1 MVTTSGCFG
10 VVIARGSSL
19 EDISSILADPAV
31 TWIGLAV
38 RVHCRRLR
46 HLRDPKRIPTPAAS
60 LFYGVA
66 TARCSS
72 IFVIPEA
79 YRLPV
84 QAALSRIVR
93 FQSFRFFA
101 FFPFNWCDLP
111 VKLYAR
117 AVFDFESSCPSTS
130 ISSSKHDSSGV
141 GLRDCIW
148 VGLLPGGLCP

>member
-1 MVTTSGCFG
+1 MVIIGGCFG
-10 VVIARGSSL
+10 AVIARASSL
-19 EDISSILADPAV
+19 EGISSNLADSAV

-38 RVHCRRLR
+38 RVHCRPLR
-46 HLRDPKRIPTPAAS
+46 QLKGPRRIPTPAAS
-60 LFYGVA
+60 LSYGVA

-72 IFVIPEA
+72 IFVIPET

-93 FQSFRFFA
+93 FQPFRFFA

-111 VKLYAR
+111 LNLYAR
-117 AVFDFESSCPSTS
+117 AVFDLESSCPSTS
-130 ISSSKHDSSGV
+130 ISSSKHVSSGV